1 MKSRLRS
8 RRRRRSPRR
17 RWRPPASSRSR
28 RKRKRKRPPRRL
40 PRVKRRPRRMLPRR
54 APRDRTSRLR
64 LVRSFFKTDD
74 EGGPIRSPFVVGLG
88 NPGRSYESTRHNAGY
103 LVADELAKRHDGSW
117 RKRKKA
123 EAAPVS
129 LGPKDAALLKPTT
142 FMNNTGSAVS
152 DYRPENLIVVH
163 DDLDLEAGTVRV
175 KVGGGAGGHNGL
187 RSIIGRVGNDFVR
200 VRVGI
205 GRPPAG
211 VTVTDYVLSRMDSGV
226 KDSIPRAADAVEFL
240 LEHGPEAAMNRFNVR
255 V

>member
-28 RKRKRKRPPRRL
+28 RKRKRLPRSRRL

-64 LVRSFFKTDD
+64 LVRSFFKTDERD

-88 NPGRSYESTRHNAGY
+88 NPGRSYERTRHNAGY

-117 RKRKKA
+117 RKGKKA
-123 EAAPVS
+123 EVASVS
-129 LGPKDAALLKPTT
+129 LGPKNATLLKLTT
-142 FMNNTGSAVS
+142 FMNNTGSAFS
-152 DYRPENLIVVH
+152 DHRPEDLIVVH

-175 KVGGGAGGHNGL
+175 KVGGGAGGH
-187 RSIIGRVGNDFVR
+187 
-200 VRVGI
+200 
-205 GRPPAG
+205 
-211 VTVTDYVLSRMDSGV
+211 
-226 KDSIPRAADAVEFL
+226 
-240 LEHGPEAAMNRFNVR
+240 
-255 V
+255 